1 MKSLIHQSDV
11 NGHRKHLLNWNQINW
26 KKVRKIVNN
35 LRKRIFRARKLGQW
49 KQLRRLQKLLLK
61 SYANLLLAVR
71 QITQQ
76 NNGRNTAGV
85 DKEVVNT
92 PEKRVKLVNNW
103 KEITASP
110 TKRVYIPKSNGKK
123 RPLGIP
129 TIRDRVMQVIVKNTL
144 EPEWESQFEPNS
156 YGFRIG
162 RSCQDAIAQCFNKL
176 VNNPRGARHTWV
188 LDADISGFFDN
199 IAHESI
205 LTMIDT
211 HPARDSIKG
220 WLKAGYIYQGSKTP
234 TEKGT
239 PQGGAISPL
248 LANIGLHGL
257 EKLINSI
264 KLPKDKWGNR
274 LSIGF
279 VRYADD
285 FIVTSR
291 NKENLEDALIQIE
304 QWLEDRGLEISEEKT
319 RIVHIK
325 DGFDFLGFYLR
336 QYNGKLLIKPEKEKV
351 LKFCKELGR
360 TISKCA
366 TWTQQNLI
374 TKLKPILR
382 GFANYYRG
390 VVSKKTFNYIN
401 HRVTMYL
408 WRWAKRRHPNKG
420 KKWVKKRYF
429 HHIDGNDWTFACY
442 GTDSRGG
449 GQFYSLTNISKTPI
463 IRHVK
468 VTGDY
473 SPDNPELKK
482 YWESRNQKQG
492 KQHWA
497 KGSKYEQV
505 AKIQN
510 YKCPICSEYLFNG
523 EQLETHHIVAVAKGG
538 LNDAENLVHLHE
550 MCHKQLHNTKQKAG
564 SMA

>member
-1 MKSLIHQSDV
+1 MGSLIHQSDV
-11 NGHRKHLLNWNQINW
+11 NGHRKQLTDWNQINW
-26 KKVRKIVNN
+26 KKVRRIVSN

-76 NNGRNTAGV
+76 NKGKDTAGI
-85 DKEVVNT
+85 DKEVFNT

-103 KEITASP
+103 KEIKPSP
-110 TKRVYIPKSNGKK
+110 TKRVYIPKANGKK

-129 TIRDRVMQVIVKNTL
+129 TIKDRVMQVIVKNAL
-144 EPEWESQFEPNS
+144 EPEWESQFGSNS
-156 YGFRIG
+156 YGFRPG

-205 LTMIDT
+205 LNMIDT
-211 HPARDSIKG
+211 HPARESIKG
-220 WLKAGYIYQGSKTP
+220 WLKAGYIYQGNKTP
-234 TEKGT
+234 TEQGT
-239 PQGGAISPL
+239 PQGSAISPL

-257 EKLINSI
+257 EKLIKSI

-274 LSIGF
+274 RTLGI

-291 NKENLEDALIQIE
+291 NKESLENALTQIK
-304 QWLEDRGLEISEEKT
+304 QWLSQRGLEISEEKT
-319 RIVHIK
+319 RIVHISE
-325 DGFDFLGFYLR
+325 GFNFLGFNLR
-336 QYNGKLLIKPEKEKV
+336 QYNGKLLIKPQKAKV
-351 LKFCKELGR
+351 LSFCKELGR

-374 TKLKPILR
+374 AKLKPILR

-420 KKWVKKRYF
+420 KKWVKNRYF
-429 HHIDGNDWTFACY
+429 HNLDGNDWTFACL
-442 GTDSRGG
+442 GTDSRGRE
-449 GQFYSLTNISKTPI
+449 QFYSLTNISKTPI

-468 VTGDY
+468 VIGDY
-473 SPDNPELKK
+473 SPDNPKLKE
-482 YWESRNQKQG
+482 YWEKRNQKQG
-492 KQHWA
+492 KQYWA

-505 AKIQN
+505 AKTQN
-510 YKCPICSEYLFNG
+510 YKCPICNDYLFNG
-523 EQLETHHIVAVAKGG
+523 EQIETHHIIPVVEGG
-538 LNDAENLVHLHE
+538 FNDASNLLHLHK
-550 MCHKQLHNTKQKAG
+550 MCHAQVHNTKQKA
-564 SMA
+564 

>member
-1 MKSLIHQSDV
+1 MKSWIHQTDV
-11 NGHRKHLLNWNQINW
+11 NGHRKQLSDWNQVNW
-26 KKVRKIVNN
+26 KKARKIVNN

-61 SYANLLLAVR
+61 SYANLLLAIG

-76 NNGRNTAGV
+76 NNGKNTAGV

-92 PEKRVKLVNNW
+92 PEKRVKMVNSW

-110 TKRVYIPKSNGKK
+110 TRRVYIPKSNGKK
-123 RPLGIP
+123 RPLGIA

-162 RSCQDAIAQCFNKL
+162 RSCQDAIAQCFNNL
-176 VNNPRGARHTWV
+176 VDNPRGARHTWV

-205 LTMIDT
+205 LTMIGT
-211 HPARDSIKG
+211 HPARESIKG
-220 WLKAGYIYQGSKTP
+220 WLKAGYVYQGIKTP
-234 TEKGT
+234 TDKGT
-239 PQGGAISPL
+239 PQGGPISPL

-257 EKLINSI
+257 EKLIKSI

-274 LSIGF
+274 LKLGF

-291 NKENLEDALIQIE
+291 DKESLENALIQIK
-304 QWLEDRGLEISEEKT
+304 QWLSERGLEISEEKT
-319 RIVHIK
+319 RIVHIG
-325 DGFDFLGFYLR
+325 DGFDFLGFNLR
-336 QYNGKLLIKPEKEKV
+336 QYNGKLLIKPQKEKV

-360 TISKCA
+360 TISSCA

-374 TKLKPILR
+374 HKLKPILL

-390 VVSKKTFNYIN
+390 VVSKKTFSYIN

-408 WRWAKRRHPNKG
+408 WRWAKRRHPNKR
-420 KKWVKKRYF
+420 KRWVKNRYF
-429 HHIDGNDWTFACY
+429 HRIEENEWTFACQ
-442 GTDSRGG
+442 GTDSRGKNK
-449 GQFYSLTNISKTPI
+449 FYTLCNVSKTPI

-468 VTGDY
+468 VTGNY
-473 SPDNPELKK
+473 SPDDPELKK
-482 YWESRNQKQG
+482 YWETRNNKQG
-492 KQHWA
+492 KQYWA

-505 AKIQN
+505 AKNQSF
-510 YKCPICSEYLFNG
+510 KCPICGGYLFNG
-523 EQLETHHIVAVAKGG
+523 EEIETHHIVPVAKGG
-538 LNDAENLVHLHE
+538 LNDEENLMHLHL
-550 MCHKQLHNTKQKAG
+550 MCHKQVHNTKLKA
-564 SMA
+564 

>member
-1 MKSLIHQSDV
+1 MKSWIHQPDV
-11 NGHRKHLLNWNQINW
+11 NGHRKRLSDWNQINW

-61 SYANLLLAVR
+61 SYANLLLAIR

-76 NNGRNTAGV
+76 NDGRNTAGV
-85 DKEVVNT
+85 DREVFNT

-103 KEITASP
+103 KESTASP
-110 TKRVYIPKSNGKK
+110 TRRVYIPKSNGKK

-162 RSCQDAIAQCFNKL
+162 RSCQDAIAQCFNNL
-176 VNNPRGARHTWV
+176 VNNPRGARQTWV

-205 LTMIDT
+205 LTMIDS
-211 HPARDSIKG
+211 HPARESIKG
-220 WLKAGYIYQGSKTP
+220 WLKAGYIYRGIKTP
-234 TEKGT
+234 TDKGT

-257 EKLINSI
+257 EKLIKSI

-274 LSIGF
+274 LSIGL

-291 NKENLEDALIQIE
+291 NKENLEDALIQIK
-304 QWLEDRGLEISEEKT
+304 QWLSERGLEISEEKT

-325 DGFDFLGFYLR
+325 DGFDFLGFNLR
-336 QYNGKLLIKPEKEKV
+336 QYNGKLLIKPQKEKV

-420 KKWVKKRYF
+420 KKWIKNRYF
-429 HHIDGNDWTFACY
+429 HRIEGNDWTFACQ
-442 GTDSRGG
+442 GTDSRGKNK
-449 GQFYSLTNISKTPI
+449 FYSLCNISKIPI
-463 IRHVK
+463 TRHVK
-468 VTGDY
+468 VTGSH
-473 SPDNPELKK
+473 SPDDPSLRK
-482 YWESRNQKQG
+482 YWENRNNKQG
-492 KQHWA
+492 KQYWA
-497 KGSKYEQV
+497 KGSKYEQI
-505 AKIQN
+505 AKKQSF
-510 YKCPICSEYLFNG
+510 KCIICGGYLFNG
-523 EQLETHHIVAVAKGG
+523 ERIETHHIVSVAKGG
-538 LNDAENLVHLHE
+538 LNDVENLMHLHE
-550 MCHKQLHNTKQKAG
+550 MCHKQVHNTKPKA
-564 SMA
+564 

>member
-1 MKSLIHQSDV
+1 MTSWIHQIDV
-11 NGHRKHLLNWNQINW
+11 NGHREQLSDWNQVNW

-71 QITQQ
+71 QITQI
-76 NNGRNTAGV
+76 NKGKKTAGV
-85 DKEVVNT
+85 DEEVINT
-92 PEKRVKLVNNW
+92 PEERVKLVNSW

-110 TKRVYIPKSNGKK
+110 TRRVYIPKSNGKK

-129 TIRDRVMQVIVKNTL
+129 TIRDRVTQVIVKNTL

-205 LTMIDT
+205 LNMIGT
-211 HPARDSIKG
+211 HPSRELIKG
-220 WLKAGYIYQGSKTP
+220 WLKAGYVYQGIKTP
-234 TEKGT
+234 TDKGT

-257 EKLINSI
+257 EEVIESI

-274 LSIGF
+274 LKLGF

-285 FIVTSR
+285 FVVTSR
-291 NKENLEDALIQIE
+291 NRENLDSALVQIK
-304 QWLEDRGLEISEEKT
+304 QWLSERGLVISEEKT
-319 RIVHIK
+319 RIVHIQ
-325 DGFDFLGFYLR
+325 DGFNFLGFNLR
-336 QYNGKLLIKPEKEKV
+336 QYKGKLLIKPQKEKV
-351 LKFCKELGR
+351 LKFCKELGK
-360 TISKCA
+360 TISECA

-374 TKLKPILR
+374 GKLNPILR
-382 GFANYYRG
+382 GFANYYKG
-390 VVSKKTFNYIN
+390 VVSKKTFGYIN

-408 WRWAKRRHPNKG
+408 YRWAKRRHPNKG
-420 KKWVKKRYF
+420 KRWVKNRYF
-429 HHIDGNDWTFACY
+429 HLIEGNDWTFARQ
-442 GTDSRGG
+442 GIDSRGRKR
-449 GQFYSLTNISKTPI
+449 FYSLCNVSHIPI

-468 VTGDY
+468 VTGRN
-473 SPDNPELKK
+473 SPDDPELNK
-482 YWESRNQKQG
+482 YWETRKNKLG
-492 KQHWA
+492 KQYWA

-505 AKIQN
+505 AKNQSFN
-510 YKCPICSEYLFNG
+510 CTVCGTALFNG
-523 EQLETHHIVAVAKGG
+523 EEIETHHIVPVAKGG
-538 LNDAENLVHLHE
+538 RDDIENLMHLHT
-550 MCHKQLHNTKQKAG
+550 MCHKQLHNTKLKA
-564 SMA
+564 